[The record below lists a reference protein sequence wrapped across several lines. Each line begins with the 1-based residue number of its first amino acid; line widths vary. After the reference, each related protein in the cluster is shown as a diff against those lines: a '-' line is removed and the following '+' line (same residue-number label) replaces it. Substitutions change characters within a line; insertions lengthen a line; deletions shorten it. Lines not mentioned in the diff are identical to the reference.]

1 MIGQGFALVLL
12 NIGSIGGVWKGC
24 FPIDAGLKSLSDGR
38 YASPAILV
46 RLPAKR
52 FRIAD
57 VRFRAMC
64 FFMRQNARS
73 IAMPGELLESSQT
86 L

>member
-1 MIGQGFALVLL
+1 MGQGFELVLL
-12 NIGSIGGVWKGC
+12 NIGSIDGVWKGC
-24 FPIDAGLKSLSDGR
+24 FPIDAGLKSLSEGR
-38 YASPAILV
+38 RASPAIPA

-64 FFMRQNARS
+64 FFMQRNAMS
-73 IAMPGELLESSQT
+73 ISMQGELRESSQP

>member
-1 MIGQGFALVLL
+1 MIGQDFALVLL
-12 NIGSIGGVWKGC
+12 NIGSIDGVWEGC
-24 FPIDAGLKSLSDGR
+24 FPVDDGLKSLSDGR
-38 YASPAILV
+38 HASPTIPV

-57 VRFRAMC
+57 VRFRAMR
-64 FFMRQNARS
+64 FFMKQNARS
-73 IAMPGELLESSQT
+73 IAMRVELRESSRP